1 MTELSQTERMALRR
15 IINLLPAIEKQ
26 FGVGEYLDDDKII
39 KYVQP
44 QPQPVATLCE
54 AVESVLSYLQVGG
67 DNGNPPLSK
76 RISIMRHALAHE
88 RKRAV
93 LVDAVVADAR
103 RYVRQWGEGTFAK
116 YLVESVDA
124 LDAFDKG
131 AENG

>member
-1 MTELSQTERMALRR
+1 MRKLEQFLRDIGEFDDRLKAVEKKLEL
-15 IINLLPAIEKQ
+15 
-26 FGVGEYLDDDKII
+26 
-39 KYVQP
+39 QP
-44 QPQPVATLCE
+44 TPQPVATLCE

-76 RISIMRHALAHE
+76 RISNMRHALAHE
-88 RKRAV
+88 HKRAV